1 MPPAGGHA
9 CVSDH
14 CLTVRRRVLGE
25 DVDADNIIATR
36 TGCPPRVL
44 GKVHRPEQLSAPL
57 HLSADIKVV
66 PAERNSTVVACTL
79 PLARAPPGWRLPLAA
94 DAIYLTP
101 ALVRHAASR

>member
-44 GKVHRPEQLSAPL
+44 GRCIVQSSYQRPFISLQILRWCRPKEIQLWW
-57 HLSADIKVV
+57 
-66 PAERNSTVVACTL
+66 
-79 PLARAPPGWRLPLAA
+79 LALCR
-94 DAIYLTP
+94 
-101 ALVRHAASR
+101 